1 MRSSS
6 YVVLDVE
13 TTGLR
18 PGRHGLTEV
27 YAARVD
33 GHGNVEEDFHSLVNP
48 GHPVPTFITR
58 LTGIDDEMVEDA
70 PEPREAVRA
79 FDRFLRKDDVL
90 VGHNLRFDLSF
101 LGHERLRLFER
112 PFPQQPLCTL
122 KLSRRVFAP
131 EPFPSYR
138 LGVLAERLGI
148 PLEGA
153 HRARADVMATVALK
167 QELFKRMEN
176 VGFSDRE
183 DALNLQSLP
192 LRQAAS
198 LFTPRTGRE

>member
-33 GHGNVEEDFHSLVNP
+33 GHGNVKGDFHSMVNP
-48 GHPVPTFITR
+48 GRPIPAFITR
-58 LTGIDDEMVEDA
+58 LTGIDDGMVEDA

-79 FDRFLRKDDVL
+79 FDRFLDQDDVL

-101 LGHERLRLFER
+101 LSHERRRLFER
-112 PFPQQPLCTL
+112 PFPHQPLCTL

-167 QELFKRMEN
+167 QELFKRMEE
-176 VGFSDRE
+176 VGFSDRQ
-183 DALNLQSLP
+183 DALNLQTLP

-198 LFTPRTGRE
+198 LFTPPE